1 MSYTPTGK
9 RHYNTVCGFVNIFG
23 KKKRGN
29 PSGTAETGFRSP
41 WRDLR
46 TCDRM
51 VRNEFQIGEG
61 KRRMDGKKLL
71 REGKNLLIVTA
82 GSIIYG
88 MGIEC
93 FLDSN
98 HIGTG
103 GISGLAMILCHFL
116 PLSTGLMTFL
126 LNVPLFVA
134 GFIRFRGR
142 FLVYTLYSLS
152 LSSWSI
158 DFIASHYP
166 AIAPVTPD
174 LMLAAVAGGACMALG
189 MGMVTLCGG
198 STGGSDILIKFLR
211 QRFKHIKSGTL
222 SVIIDLALAVVSCI
236 VFGSIGLGL
245 YAVVVLFVYGFVTDY
260 VLYGGNEEK
269 LIFVIS
275 DETERISDRLMNELG
290 HGVTWLDGTGAWTG
304 EGKKVILTAFRK
316 QNYHLVRDVVKTEDP
331 GAFMIVT
338 SANEI
343 FGEGFK
349 DHFADEI

>member
-1 MSYTPTGK
+1 
-9 RHYNTVCGFVNIFG
+9 
-23 KKKRGN
+23 
-29 PSGTAETGFRSP
+29 
-41 WRDLR
+41 
-46 TCDRM
+46 
-51 VRNEFQIGEG
+51 
-61 KRRMDGKKLL
+61 MDKKKLL
-71 REGKNLLIVTA
+71 KELKNLVIVTV
-82 GSIIYG
+82 GSVIYG

-98 HIGTG
+98 NIGTG
-103 GISGLAMILCHFL
+103 GISGLAMILCHYL

-126 LNVPLFVA
+126 LNVPLFIA
-134 GFIRFRGR
+134 GFIRFKGR

-152 LSSWSI
+152 LSSWVI
-158 DFIASHYP
+158 DFIPARYP
-166 AIAPVTPD
+166 SIAPVTTD
-174 LMLAAVAGGACMALG
+174 LMLAAVAGGSLMALG

-198 STGGSDILIKFLR
+198 STGGSDIMIKFLR
-211 QRFKHIKSGTL
+211 QRFKHIKSGML
-222 SVIIDLALAVVSCI
+222 SVTIDLVLAVVSCI
-236 VFGSIGLGL
+236 VFRSIGLGL

-269 LIFVIS
+269 LVFVIS
-275 DETERISDRLMNELG
+275 DETEKISNRLMNELG

-316 QNYHLVRDVVKTEDP
+316 QNYHLVREVIKAEDP
-331 GAFMIVT
+331 AAFMIVT